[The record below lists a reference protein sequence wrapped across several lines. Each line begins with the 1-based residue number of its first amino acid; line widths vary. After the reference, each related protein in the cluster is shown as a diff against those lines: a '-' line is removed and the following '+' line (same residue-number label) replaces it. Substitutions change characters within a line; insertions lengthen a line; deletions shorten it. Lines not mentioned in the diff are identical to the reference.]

1 MKNNDLIINS
11 EDISLEIEDVIY
23 DQKREK
29 NYTMNTLHIPN
40 NMFELLNESE
50 KTTKESSRISRTA
63 FQDAW
68 IRFKKDPLAMGGLF
82 FVVIITLISILGP
95 MFSQYGYNTQNIVNQ
110 NQTPSLQHFFG
121 TDKFGRD
128 IFIRVLYGARISL
141 SIGFTTAFINLF
153 IGIFYGGISGF
164 VGGRTDMIMMRIV
177 DIITGIPSLLYIILI
192 MMFLGNSIS
201 SILIALCMTFWI
213 RTAKMVRA
221 SILSLKHQEF
231 VLAAKI
237 IGESQFNILRKH
249 LIPNSLGPIIVT
261 VTFIV
266 PSAIFSEAFLSFL
279 GIGIQAPMASWGSLA
294 NDAIPTLFTQP
305 YQMFFPT
312 LAISITMFALNF
324 IGDGLRDALDPKL
337 KI

>member
-1 MKNNDLIINS
+1 MKINT
-11 EDISLEIEDVIY
+11 
-23 DQKREK
+23 EK
-29 NYTMNTLHIPN
+29 KYTMNSSYIPTE
-40 NMFELLNESE
+40 MFELLEENE
-50 KTTKESSRISRTA
+50 KTTEDIGRVSRTA

-68 IRFKKDPLAMGGLF
+68 LRFKKDPLAMGGVL
-82 FVVIITLISILGP
+82 VIVIITLLAIFGP
-95 MFSQYGYNTQNIVNQ
+95 MFSPYGYNTQNIANQ
-110 NQTPSLQHFFG
+110 NQTPSFQHFFG

-128 IFIRVLYGARISL
+128 IFVRVLYGARISL
-141 SIGFTTAFINLF
+141 TIGFATAFINLF

-164 VGGRTDMIMMRIV
+164 LGGRTDMIMMRIV
-177 DIITGIPSLLYIILI
+177 DIVTGVPSLLYIILI

-213 RTAKMVRA
+213 RTAKMVRG

-231 VLAAKI
+231 VLAARV
-237 IGESQFNILRKH
+237 IGESQLSILRKH

-294 NDAIPTLFTQP
+294 NDAIPALFTQP